1 MLPDITSVLL
11 RFRMPLIALNGDLKK
26 MFCQTEVIYDHQF
39 YQLYLWHDCNAAITP
54 KVFAMQRLMFGITS
68 RPFLAI
74 QCVLHHGQKDRIVA
88 KYGDSSYNLLRDN
101 MYMDDVHLGGDTVE
115 DVVKK
120 QQMLAELFQSGRWN
134 LVKFAT
140 NSSKVLKAISKESR
154 LHNLVLGF
162 DENEFG

>member
-1 MLPDITSVLL
+1 
-11 RFRMPLIALNGDLKK
+11 

-39 YQLYLWHDCNAAITP
+39 YQLYLWRDCNAAITP

-101 MYMDDVHLGGDTVE
+101 MYMDDVHLGGE
-115 DVVKK
+115 WRYSRRCGQKAANASRVVSVWS
-120 QQMLAELFQSGRWN
+120 L
-134 LVKFAT
+134 
-140 NSSKVLKAISKESR
+140 
-154 LHNLVLGF
+154 
-162 DENEFG
+162 EFGEVCHK